1 MNRHRPI
8 QPQPRGTTLVE
19 AVVALAV
26 MAFGMLAVVGVQAT
40 LRYNADVARQRSEAV
55 RLGQEAIES
64 DRAFSVLGTPATGQT
79 SFATIADGTETVT
92 GFTTNTTYTITRTVA
107 EPAGAG
113 RKDLRLAVTWPDRS
127 GEEQRITLDTI
138 IGAFDP
144 RVALLLAA
152 QPAGIPE
159 RLPQG
164 RNPLVPQGQNTR
176 DLGDGRTAYQPGG
189 VGTNVWLFDNST
201 GVITSECTFPGTD
214 LSQLMPASQCMPKP
228 SVMISGFVRFSFGPA
243 PSATAPADTALT
255 LGVWA
260 KGSSGFT
267 DGMCFALNQTPPTT
281 YTAYVCVVP
290 TGTAGWS
297 GTVKLGPPPAT
308 SVGPPLDLSTQS
320 VCRYVNA
327 LPGNPGHPQE
337 YTALET
343 SLPDQNYLVI
353 DKTAACPTNT
363 AAHQPPVTLP

>member
-1 MNRHRPI
+1 M
-8 QPQPRGTTLVE
+8 
-19 AVVALAV
+19 VALAV

-64 DRAFSVLGTPATGQT
+64 DRAFSVLGTPDSDHT

-127 GEEQRITLDTI
+127 GETQTITLDTI

-144 RVALLLAA
+144 RVALLLGAR
-152 QPAGIPE
+152 PNGIPPW
-159 RLPQG
+159 LPQG
-164 RNPLVPQGQNTR
+164 RSPLVPQGQNTR

-189 VGTNVWLFDNST
+189 MGTTVWLFDNST
-201 GVITSECTFPGTD
+201 GAITSECTFPGTD
-214 LSQLMPASQCMPKP
+214 LSQLMPASQCAPKP
-228 SVMISGFVRFSFGPA
+228 SVMISGFVRFSFGPSPDA
-243 PSATAPADTALT
+243 AAPADTALT
-255 LGVWA
+255 LAVRA

-267 DGMCFALNQTPPTT
+267 DGQCFAFNLGPPATF
-281 YTAYVCVVP
+281 TAYVCVVP
-290 TGTAGWS
+290 TGTVGWT
-297 GTVKLGPPPAT
+297 GTVKL
-308 SVGPPLDLSTQS
+308 VPPLDLSTQS

-337 YTALET
+337 YTALKT

-353 DKTAACPTNT
+353 DKTAACPTGT

>member
-64 DRAFSVLGTPATGQT
+64 DRAFSVLGTPDSDHT

-127 GEEQRITLDTI
+127 GETQTITLDTI

-144 RVALLLAA
+144 RVALLLGAR
-152 QPAGIPE
+152 PNGIPPW
-159 RLPQG
+159 LPQG
-164 RNPLVPQGQNTR
+164 RSPLVPQGQNTR

-189 VGTNVWLFDNST
+189 MGTTVWLFDNST
-201 GVITSECTFPGTD
+201 GAITSECTFPGTD
-214 LSQLMPASQCMPKP
+214 LSQLMPASQCAPKP
-228 SVMISGFVRFSFGPA
+228 SVMISGFVRFSFGPSPDA
-243 PSATAPADTALT
+243 AAPADTALT
-255 LGVWA
+255 LAVRA

-267 DGMCFALNQTPPTT
+267 DGQCFAFNLGPPATF
-281 YTAYVCVVP
+281 TAYVCVVP
-290 TGTAGWS
+290 TGTVGWT
-297 GTVKLGPPPAT
+297 GTVKL
-308 SVGPPLDLSTQS
+308 VPPLDLSTQS

-337 YTALET
+337 YTALKN

-353 DKTAACPTNT
+353 DKTAACPAGT